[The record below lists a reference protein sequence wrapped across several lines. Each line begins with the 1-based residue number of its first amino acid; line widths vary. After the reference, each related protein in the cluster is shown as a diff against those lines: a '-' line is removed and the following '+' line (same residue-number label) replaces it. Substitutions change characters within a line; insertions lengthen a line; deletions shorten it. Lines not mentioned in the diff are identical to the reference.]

1 MYILK
6 HAQHSLPRYQHGAA
20 FVSATVLRPYP
31 VLSGS
36 PGAAGKQKK
45 KKIKGDLVDREPHQQ
60 LVGNRTAPCLF
71 SPSSSNK
78 HVPSTARGTLFAPHA
93 AFFFYATARFNHPHP
108 SLFFLLQNCG
118 AGWMLWEL
126 FFVVR
131 LTPIFILLLLLFVAE
146 ALPTSWRV
154 DGARNWICTTIN
166 IIITSSAS

>member
-6 HAQHSLPRYQHGAA
+6 HAQHSLPRYQHGTA

-36 PGAAGKQKK
+36 PGAAGKK

-93 AFFFYATARFNHPHP
+93 AFFFYATAPFNHPHRP
-108 SLFFLLQNCG
+108 YFSFFRIVVLAECCG
-118 AGWMLWEL
+118 S
-126 FFVVR
+126 FFCCCSPDSYLHLAVAVV
-131 LTPIFILLLLLFVAE
+131 
-146 ALPTSWRV
+146 
-154 DGARNWICTTIN
+154 CC
-166 IIITSSAS
+166 